1 MAGRYTGRLLALEL
15 VMIALAALF
24 LVPLYFVVVNSV
36 KPFRE
41 IMIDAS
47 AMPREFTWE
56 NYTRAWA
63 AIDYPTVF
71 ANTLFITVC
80 SLFGLVVLGSMAA
93 WRLAR
98 RPGKLSNALLILF
111 ISAMVIPFQAI
122 MIPLV
127 VFTSRLGLIDSRLGL
142 VVMYFGFGV
151 SFTLFLYHGFVKMI
165 PIEVEEAAIV
175 DGCRPMTLFWRIVF
189 PLLKPMTVTVTILN
203 GLWIWNDFLLPLLVL
218 HDRSIHTIQLGA
230 YRFFA
235 QYTKQWDLAMATLT
249 MSITPIIVFFLLMQ
263 RHIIEGIAQGA
274 VKG

>member
-1 MAGRYTGRLLALEL
+1 MGERYNRKLLMLEVL
-15 VMIALAALF
+15 MIALAALF
-24 LVPLYFVVVNSV
+24 LVPLYFVLANSF
-36 KPFRE
+36 KSFRE

-47 AMPREFTWE
+47 ALPSQLNWE
-56 NYTRAWA
+56 NFSKAWS

-71 ANTLFITVC
+71 SNSLFITVC
-80 SLFGLVVLGSMAA
+80 SVLGLVVIGSMAA
-93 WRLAR
+93 WRIAR
-98 RPGKLSNALLILF
+98 RPGKWSNTLLIMF
-111 ISAMVIPFQAI
+111 VSAMVIPFQAI

-127 VFTSRLGLIDSRLGL
+127 EFTSKLGLMNSRLGLI
-142 VVMYFGFGV
+142 VMYFGFGV
-151 SFTLFLYHGFVKMI
+151 SFTIFLYQGFVKMI

-175 DGCRPMTLFWRIVF
+175 DGCKPMKLFWLIVF
-189 PLLKPMTVTVTILN
+189 PLLKPMTVTVMILN

-218 HDRSIHTIQLGA
+218 HDKSIHTIQLGT

-249 MSITPIIVFFLLMQ
+249 MSITPVVIFFLIMQ